1 MHVRKIKKDGGS
13 SSFSDREGS
22 FLVTRHETTLSEFGW
37 RSAVCQI
44 GPSRSRE
51 IHGMSKREK
60 ERAASGRSC
69 KRTNEETVRKHAS
82 EKAAIRTQTR
92 ISKREGTEG
101 AHAMMINHRNEM
113 I

>member
-1 MHVRKIKKDGGS
+1 MHVRKIHKDGGS

-60 ERAASGRSC
+60 ERA
-69 KRTNEETVRKHAS
+69 KLRTNEETVREDA
-82 EKAAIRTQTR
+82 T
-92 ISKREGTEG
+92 KRKKPPSGHKLESQR
-101 AHAMMINHRNEM
+101 RNRRCARAR
-113 I
+113 

>member
-13 SSFSDREGS
+13 SAFSDREGS

-69 KRTNEETVRKHAS
+69 KRTKRLSASAHAC

-92 ISKREGTEG
+92 ISKKKGTEG